1 MMKTDPAEKQ
11 PFIALAEFAALQS
24 FDRLPASVVDTMKRI
39 ILDSLG
45 CALAATTLG
54 DGCSETMTVM
64 SRLGG
69 RPESTI
75 LGLGTKVSPANAAFA
90 NGALVHAL
98 NYDPIGSEIG
108 HVGVVG
114 LVAPLAMAEAV
125 GGVTGKEFLAASAV
139 ACEITAR
146 ITTAIARTGRR
157 PSENFLS
164 GQLLNY
170 FGAAAGAGRI
180 LKLNAEQTR
189 SALGLA
195 LMQMAGSR
203 QIVLSGDPPAKAIY
217 GAFPNQAGV
226 LAALLSKEGLGA
238 DCDFIGEPAGLYAM
252 IYDGDCDVSAL
263 TDELGTHFLLE
274 DVAFKP
280 WPTSNN
286 LHPFIEAAGKI
297 NRSGLDVAKITE
309 VDILAHSQLRPW
321 CEPLDM
327 RRRPDNAAAA
337 ANSIPFS
344 VAKSLVHGNVTLADF
359 TSQGLKDAAALDVAA
374 RTSYRLDDAVK
385 GAVVN
390 IKLNDGQRLEA
401 RVETPLGHHT
411 RPVPTEQL
419 REKFRDCCRHSL
431 TPLTFD
437 QVSELISLIEDLDQ
451 LDDVSKLPILTTG
464 GNPDP
469 FSVS

>member
-1 MMKTDPAEKQ
+1 MPNTYPSEKQ
-11 PFIALAEFAALQS
+11 PFAALAEFAALQS
-24 FDRLPASVVDTMKRI
+24 FDQLPASVVDTTKRI

-54 DGCSETMTVM
+54 DGCRETMAVM
-64 SRLGG
+64 SRLAG
-69 RPESTI
+69 RQESTI
-75 LGLGTKVSPANAAFA
+75 LGLGTKVSPTNAAFA

-114 LVAPLAMAEAV
+114 LVPPLAIAEAV
-125 GGVTGKEFLAASAV
+125 GGVTGKAFIAASAV

-146 ITTAIARTGRR
+146 ITSAIARTGRR
-157 PSENFLS
+157 PSEKFLS

-170 FGAAAGAGRI
+170 FGAAAGAGCV
-180 LKLNAEQTR
+180 LELSAEQMR
-189 SALGLA
+189 SAFGLA

-252 IYDGDCDVSAL
+252 IYDGDCDANVL
-263 TDELGTHFLLE
+263 TDGLGTRFLLE

-286 LHPFIEAAGKI
+286 LHPFIEAASEI
-297 NRSGLDVAKITE
+297 SRSGLDVSKITE
-309 VDILAHSQLRPW
+309 VEILAHSQLRPW
-321 CEPLDM
+321 CEPLGV

-337 ANSIPFS
+337 ANSIPFC
-344 VAKSLVHGNVTLADF
+344 VAKSLVHGNVRLADF
-359 TSQGLKDAAALDVAA
+359 TFQGLKDVTTLEVAA
-374 RTSYRLDDAVK
+374 CTSYRLDDAVK

-390 IKLNDGQRLEA
+390 IKLNDGQRLEG
-401 RVETPLGHHT
+401 RVETPLGHPA
-411 RPVPTEQL
+411 RPVPMEQL
-419 REKFRDCCRHSL
+419 IEKFRDCCRHTLKPL
-431 TPLTFD
+431 TPD
-437 QVSELISLIEDLDQ
+437 RVRELISLIESLDQ
-451 LDDVSKLPILTTG
+451 LDDVRKLAILATG
-464 GNPDP
+464 SNP